1 MTKHKIDQAREER
14 IEIEIVVDCYN
25 ESERYSAWICYLASS
40 RNSAVM
46 VHPERDKIII
56 AVDRDRHWIYFT
68 IGEDTDNGS
77 IIDFVQ
83 KRRNVGTPMPASVP
97 VISFASPKGGAGK
110 TTATLI
116 LASELLQQ
124 LQKPVT
130 IIDAD
135 PNHPFERWLKLKHK
149 PELLSFIFDDS
160 DDTILDNIEKA
171 KRESAAVLIDLEG
184 TKNTRVTYAISQSD
198 LVLIPVQGSILDA
211 QEAAEAIKLIKRA
224 EQAFKRKIDFAILF
238 TRMPAAIVSKNF
250 SDIARQF
257 SDSEIPV
264 LEAQL
269 IEREAFKTMFSMGRV
284 LYDLPEHTNGL
295 QKAQHDSYN
304 LADAVITRIKNS
316 RKQPAQAAA

>member
-1 MTKHKIDQAREER
+1 
-14 IEIEIVVDCYN
+14 
-25 ESERYSAWICYLASS
+25 
-40 RNSAVM
+40 
-46 VHPERDKIII
+46 
-56 AVDRDRHWIYFT
+56 
-68 IGEDTDNGS
+68 
-77 IIDFVQ
+77 
-83 KRRNVGTPMPASVP
+83 MPANAP

-149 PELLSFIFDDS
+149 PELLNFIFDDS

-250 SDIARQF
+250 SDISRQF

-264 LEAQL
+264 LETQL
-269 IEREAFKTMFSMGRV
+269 IEREAFKTMFSMGMV

-295 QKAQHDSYN
+295 QKAQHDSYD
-304 LADAVITRIKNS
+304 LADAVVTRIKNS

>member
-1 MTKHKIDQAREER
+1 
-14 IEIEIVVDCYN
+14 
-25 ESERYSAWICYLASS
+25 
-40 RNSAVM
+40 
-46 VHPERDKIII
+46 
-56 AVDRDRHWIYFT
+56 
-68 IGEDTDNGS
+68 
-77 IIDFVQ
+77 
-83 KRRNVGTPMPASVP
+83 MPASAP

-149 PELLSFIFDDS
+149 PELLNFIFDDS

-211 QEAAEAIKLIKRA
+211 QEAAEAIKLNPGVWR
-224 EQAFKRKIDFAILF
+224 
-238 TRMPAAIVSKNF
+238 S
-250 SDIARQF
+250 
-257 SDSEIPV
+257 
-264 LEAQL
+264 
-269 IEREAFKTMFSMGRV
+269 MF
-284 LYDLPEHTNGL
+284 
-295 QKAQHDSYN
+295 HDSY
-304 LADAVITRIKNS
+304 R
-316 RKQPAQAAA
+316 RKEKVEHSGFGVAIATGRKTTLVRRKR

>member
-1 MTKHKIDQAREER
+1 
-14 IEIEIVVDCYN
+14 
-25 ESERYSAWICYLASS
+25 
-40 RNSAVM
+40 
-46 VHPERDKIII
+46 
-56 AVDRDRHWIYFT
+56 
-68 IGEDTDNGS
+68 
-77 IIDFVQ
+77 
-83 KRRNVGTPMPASVP
+83 MPANAP

-149 PELLSFIFDDS
+149 PELLNFIFDDS

-224 EQAFKRKIDFAILF
+224 EQAFKRKIDFANSI
-238 TRMPAAIVSKNF
+238 
-250 SDIARQF
+250 
-257 SDSEIPV
+257 
-264 LEAQL
+264 
-269 IEREAFKTMFSMGRV
+269 
-284 LYDLPEHTNGL
+284 
-295 QKAQHDSYN
+295 HDSTLTISCVTN
-304 LADAVITRIKNS
+304 VNNNS
-316 RKQPAQAAA
+316 RRSLRRKAPATGETSAIGYFKNWFALLLGNSRCL

>member
-1 MTKHKIDQAREER
+1 
-14 IEIEIVVDCYN
+14 
-25 ESERYSAWICYLASS
+25 
-40 RNSAVM
+40 
-46 VHPERDKIII
+46 
-56 AVDRDRHWIYFT
+56 
-68 IGEDTDNGS
+68 
-77 IIDFVQ
+77 
-83 KRRNVGTPMPASVP
+83 MPAHAP

-149 PELLSFIFDDS
+149 PELLNFTFDDS

-304 LADAVITRIKNS
+304 LADAVVTRIKNS

>member
-1 MTKHKIDQAREER
+1 M
-14 IEIEIVVDCYN
+14 
-25 ESERYSAWICYLASS
+25 
-40 RNSAVM
+40 
-46 VHPERDKIII
+46 
-56 AVDRDRHWIYFT
+56 
-68 IGEDTDNGS
+68 
-77 IIDFVQ
+77 
-83 KRRNVGTPMPASVP
+83 
-97 VISFASPKGGAGK
+97 
-110 TTATLI
+110 
-116 LASELLQQ
+116 
-124 LQKPVT
+124 
-130 IIDAD
+130 
-135 PNHPFERWLKLKHK
+135 
-149 PELLSFIFDDS
+149 
-160 DDTILDNIEKA
+160 
-171 KRESAAVLIDLEG
+171 
-184 TKNTRVTYAISQSD
+184 TYAISQSD

-295 QKAQHDSYN
+295 QKAQHDSYK
-304 LADAVITRIKNS
+304 LAEAVVTRIKNS

>member
-1 MTKHKIDQAREER
+1 VAISPLA
-14 IEIEIVVDCYN
+14 IVFKSAHYQQQVIN
-25 ESERYSAWICYLASS
+25 TESTHPPYYLFKTATLQE
-40 RNSAVM
+40 
-46 VHPERDKIII
+46 H
-56 AVDRDRHWIYFT
+56 
-68 IGEDTDNGS
+68 
-77 IIDFVQ
+77 Q
-83 KRRNVGTPMPASVP
+83 MPANAP

-149 PELLSFIFDDS
+149 PELLNFIFDDS

-295 QKAQHDSYN
+295 QKAQHDSYD
-304 LADAVITRIKNS
+304 LADAVVTRIKNS

>member
-1 MTKHKIDQAREER
+1 
-14 IEIEIVVDCYN
+14 
-25 ESERYSAWICYLASS
+25 
-40 RNSAVM
+40 
-46 VHPERDKIII
+46 
-56 AVDRDRHWIYFT
+56 
-68 IGEDTDNGS
+68 
-77 IIDFVQ
+77 
-83 KRRNVGTPMPASVP
+83 MPANAP

-149 PELLSFIFDDS
+149 PELLNFIFDDS

-224 EQAFKRKIDFAILF
+224 EQAFKRKIDFAVPF
-238 TRMPAAIVSKNF
+238 
-250 SDIARQF
+250 
-257 SDSEIPV
+257 
-264 LEAQL
+264 
-269 IEREAFKTMFSMGRV
+269 
-284 LYDLPEHTNGL
+284 H
-295 QKAQHDSYN
+295 
-304 LADAVITRIKNS
+304 ADARSNRVQELFITALSLDIFSTNAVAAPIFYETTRYVVLGIFAVILRTTKMDMEQVS
-316 RKQPAQAAA
+316 PSSPSTSA

>member
-1 MTKHKIDQAREER
+1 
-14 IEIEIVVDCYN
+14 
-25 ESERYSAWICYLASS
+25 
-40 RNSAVM
+40 
-46 VHPERDKIII
+46 
-56 AVDRDRHWIYFT
+56 
-68 IGEDTDNGS
+68 
-77 IIDFVQ
+77 
-83 KRRNVGTPMPASVP
+83 MPANAP

-149 PELLSFIFDDS
+149 PELLNFIFDDS

-224 EQAFKRKIDFAILF
+224 EQAFKRKIDEEIIKEIKNNRTTEVDLSF
-238 TRMPAAIVSKNF
+238 TKLNKHVDFNDIKPVIKALWKNTSVTTLNLSGMNL
-250 SDIARQF
+250 SDI
-257 SDSEIPV
+257 D
-264 LEAQL
+264 LQL
-269 IEREAFKTMFSMGRV
+269 SSILLRNP
-284 LYDLPEHTNGL
+284 LLDLLKNN
-295 QKAQHDSYN
+295 KN
-304 LADAVITRIKNS
+304 IKIIDL
-316 RKQPAQAAA
+316 